1 MKFSKVPKS
10 PKRKEL
16 SPNETPL
23 IKVPQIVQIQGFVI
37 VAK

>member
-16 SPNETPL
+16 SPNETPF
-23 IKVPQIVQIQGFVI
+23 KVPQIVQIQGFVI